1 MLIKITKR
9 ENKGLENEH
18 LQFTKVMEDKNV
30 RTGGV
35 KMNEKNKKQVF
46 ALLYLVIPACLFGAG
61 IVLGVIREYSLEQIY
76 HDGLGISA
84 CYYFLISLF
93 IFIRWKY

>member
-9 ENKGLENEH
+9 ENKGLGNEH

-35 KMNEKNKKQVF
+35 KMNEKNKKQKTSVCPVVLSYSGMSF
-46 ALLYLVIPACLFGAG
+46 RGWYCVGIDKGIFFGT
-61 IVLGVIREYSLEQIY
+61 
-76 HDGLGISA
+76 DIS
-84 CYYFLISLF
+84 
-93 IFIRWKY
+93 

>member
-18 LQFTKVMEDKNV
+18 LQFIKVMGDKNV

-35 KMNEKNKKQVF
+35 KRNEKNKKQVF

-76 HDGLGISA
+76 HNGLGISA

>member
-1 MLIKITKR
+1 LLIKITKR

-35 KMNEKNKKQVF
+35 KMNEKTKNK
-46 ALLYLVIPACLFGAG
+46 CLP
-61 IVLGVIREYSLEQIY
+61 
-76 HDGLGISA
+76 
-84 CYYFLISLF
+84 CCT
-93 IFIRWKY
+93 